1 MTMPS
6 QQIQFA
12 RAADDVRIAYAL
24 TGRGYP
30 VVRAAHWLGHL
41 GFDWQTP
48 IWRPWIDAL
57 TRQHALLRYDCR
69 GCGLSDHD
77 VGSITL
83 DALVGDL
90 EAAVDA
96 AGLER
101 FALVGMSQGGTVSI
115 VYAARHPE
123 RVSHL
128 VLCGAFARGRLKRDP
143 SMQQVEAMEAMLKLV
158 ELGWGQENPAFLQ
171 LFTSQFF
178 PGASLVQ
185 MHAFNEI
192 QRHAASPRAAAAIM
206 RAFSTLDASESLAQ
220 VRCPTVV
227 FHGRG
232 DSRVP
237 VAEGRFIAASIP
249 GARFEVLET
258 DNHVPLAGEPAFDQ
272 VVAAID
278 AFLPTQDRRAGD
290 ARLQG
295 LTQRELDVL
304 ELVAGGL
311 DNAQVAA
318 HLALAEKTVRN
329 NVSSIFAKLEVENRG
344 QAIVLARKAGL
355 GQ

>member
-1 MTMPS
+1 MPAPG

-12 RAADDVRIAYAL
+12 RTRDDVRIAYAL
-24 TGRGYP
+24 TGQGYP

-77 VGSITL
+77 VEPITL
-83 DALVGDL
+83 DGLVSDL

-96 AGLER
+96 AGLDR

-128 VLCGAFARGRLKRDP
+128 VLCGAFARGRLLRDP
-143 SMQQVEAMEAMLKLV
+143 SAQQLEAMEAMLKLV

-185 MHAFNEI
+185 MHAFNEL
-192 QRHAASPRAAAAIM
+192 QRHAASPAAAAAIM
-206 RAFSTLDASESLAQ
+206 RAFSALDASDCLPR
-220 VRCPTVV
+220 VRCPTLI

-232 DSRVP
+232 DTRVP
-237 VAEGRFIAASIP
+237 LAEGRFIAASIP
-249 GARFEVLET
+249 GARFEVLDT
-258 DNHVPLAGEPAFDQ
+258 DNHVPLSGEPAFDQ

-278 AFLPTQDRRAGD
+278 AFLPVEDPRAGD
-290 ARLQG
+290 PRLKG
-295 LTQRELDVL
+295 LTRRELDVL
-304 ELVAGGL
+304 ELVARGL

-329 NVSSIFAKLEVENRG
+329 NVSTIFTKLEVENRG
-344 QAIVLARKAGL
+344 QAIVLARNAGL